1 MQNTGGGPGSSEIRN
16 LILFIVLAGV
26 ILLGWEF
33 LIGGPQRREQLTE
46 RARIEET
53 LRQQEAEE
61 AAAQAPTTTT
71 TGSETEGATTT
82 PPPAQARAPRPR
94 EVVIAETA
102 SSRVQV
108 DTAEVDGSISL
119 NGARFD
125 DLNLRQYRRTVA
137 RDSGEVSLLAP
148 QNAEHAYDAYFGW
161 EDENPQNAAIGDT
174 AVWTAPEGARL
185 TPQTPVTLT
194 HESNGVRIER
204 TIAIDDHFMFTIT
217 DVVHNTGAA
226 PRSMRPFG
234 VVRRDGMPQD
244 YLNQSIVH
252 QGFAGA
258 FGPNDNLRIRTYQQG
273 DKHARERIR
282 GRIPED
288 QRLFQDGGQGGWM
301 GISDHYWLAALVPD
315 QSEQITG
322 YYDTRTERDANNYR
336 AAYRGAYHQI
346 PAGGS
351 VSYTQHFFAGAKRV
365 DLLRSY
371 QDSLQIPRFDEAVD
385 WGNMMWPLT
394 RTYFMWLLHPLAK
407 MFGNFAIA
415 ILLSTVVIKILL
427 FPLVYHSFKSM
438 AKMRAVQPKMKEIQE
453 RYAADKQRQQ
463 QEMIKLYQT
472 EKINPVSGCLPI
484 LLQIPVF
491 FALYKTLSV
500 TIEMRH
506 APFFGTWIKDLS
518 APDPTSIFN
527 LFGLLPYDPS
537 SVPLI
542 GLFLA
547 IGVWPIL
554 YGVSMMALQGLSP
567 PPPDPVQAQ
576 IFRFLPILFTFMF
589 AGFPAGLVIYWTW
602 SNTLSI
608 AQQYVIMR
616 RQGVETQFDKWLAK
630 LRSPKPAE

>member
-1 MQNTGGGPGSSEIRN
+1 MQNTGGGPGASEVRN
-16 LILFIVLAGV
+16 LIFFVVIAAV
-26 ILLGWEF
+26 ILFGWEF
-33 LIGGPQRREQLTE
+33 FVGGPQRREQQAE

-53 LRQQEAEE
+53 LQRQEQQQ
-61 AAAQAPTTTT
+61 AAQQATSTTA
-71 TGSETEGATTT
+71 GAADGETA
-82 PPPAQARAPRPR
+82 PPPQAQPQAPRPR
-94 EVVIAETA
+94 DQVIAESA
-102 SSRVQV
+102 SARVV
-108 DTAEVDGSISL
+108 IETPEVDGSIAL

-125 DLNLRQYRRTVA
+125 DLSLRQYRRTVE

-161 EDENPQNAAIGDT
+161 EDENPQIAAIGDA
-174 AVWTAPEGARL
+174 AVWTAPAGARL
-185 TPQTPVTLT
+185 SPQTPVTLV
-194 HESNGVRIER
+194 HESNGLRIER

-217 DVVHNTGAA
+217 DVVNNTGPA
-226 PRSMRPFG
+226 PRSLRPFG
-234 VVRRDGMPQD
+234 VVRRDGLPED
-244 YLNQSIVH
+244 YVNRQIVH

-258 FGPNDNLRIRTYQQG
+258 FGPNDNLRTFTYHQG
-273 DKHARERIR
+273 DKHARDRLR
-282 GRIPED
+282 GRVEAD
-288 QRLFQDGGQGGWM
+288 QRLFQDGGQGGWL
-301 GISDHYWLAALVPD
+301 GISDHYWLAAVVPD
-315 QSEQITG
+315 QSEQISG
-322 YYDTRTERDANNYR
+322 YFDTRTERSGNNYR

-351 VSYTQHFFAGAKRV
+351 ISYTQHFFAGAKRV
-365 DLLRSY
+365 DILRGY
-371 QDSLQIPRFDEAVD
+371 QSGLSIPKFDEAVD

-415 ILLSTVVIKILL
+415 ILLSTVVIKLLL

-438 AKMRAVQPKMKEIQE
+438 AKMRAVQPKMKEVQE
-453 RYAADKQRQQ
+453 RFAADKQRQQ

-506 APFFGTWIKDLS
+506 APFFGTWVNDLS

-527 LFGLLPYDPS
+527 LFGLLPYDPAS
-537 SVPLI
+537 IPFI
-542 GLFLA
+542 GAMLA

-554 YGVSMMALQGLSP
+554 YGVSMLALQGLSP
-567 PPPDPVQAQ
+567 PPTDQMQAQ

-602 SNTLSI
+602 SNSLSI

-630 LRSPKPAE
+630 LRAPKPAE